1 MNTPHLAR
9 AGRIGRIGRATA
21 VPTPGKPVNTAK
33 LSHAARRRIASP
45 PMRAVELATETVGR
59 AFQRWGLAFVNRVMR
74 DVVQGLLQ
82 DAVERLDAKTVEQ
95 VWQEFNAP
103 KVNWKALGDAFR
115 MVDKASSDDLR
126 VMGVRTGSVVKNAN
140 VMQAQWVRQNT
151 DLVQGTR
158 RLRERVRR
166 TVDKAVREGRQVDDI
181 RRMLEEQL
189 GFERSRAELIARDQT
204 LKLYGQIQEQRQRA
218 AGFTQYVWT
227 TSLDERVRPGHAVLD
242 GAVIDW
248 DDPPVVD
255 ERTGRRAHAGMDF
268 QCRCSAV
275 PFADP
280 DEAT

>member
-1 MNTPHLAR
+1 
-9 AGRIGRIGRATA
+9 
-21 VPTPGKPVNTAK
+21 
-33 LSHAARRRIASP
+33 
-45 PMRAVELATETVGR
+45 MRAVELAAETVGR

-74 DVVQGLLQ
+74 DAVPGLLQ
-82 DAVERLDAKTVEQ
+82 DAVNRADANVVSRLDAKTVEQ
-95 VWQEFNAP
+95 IWQELNAP

-115 MVDKASSDDLR
+115 TVDKASSDDLR
-126 VMGVRTGSVVKNAN
+126 VMGVRTGSVVKNAH
-140 VMQAQWVRQNT
+140 VLQAQWVRQNT
-151 DLVQGTR
+151 DLIQGTR

-255 ERTGRRAHAGMDF
+255 ERTGRRAHPGGDY

-275 PFADP
+275 PFVDP
-280 DEAT
+280 DEAA